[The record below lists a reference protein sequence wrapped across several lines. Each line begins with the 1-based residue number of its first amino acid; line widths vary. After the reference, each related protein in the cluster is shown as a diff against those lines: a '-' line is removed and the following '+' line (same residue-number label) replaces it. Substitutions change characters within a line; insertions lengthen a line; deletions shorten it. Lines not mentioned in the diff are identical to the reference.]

1 MIKLVVVRHG
11 ESIWNLENKFTGWTD
26 VDLSSNGIEEARNA
40 GILLKE
46 KGFTFDLAYTSFLKR
61 ANETLMLILDELN
74 LKNIEIRK
82 SYKLNERH
90 YGALQGLNK
99 DEMRVKYGEEKVK
112 LWRRSFEVKPPLLTY
127 DDPRF
132 PGNENIYKE
141 IPKDKLPLGESLED
155 TLKRVKE
162 YYEEEIKKELL
173 NKRNIIISAHGNS
186 LRALIM
192 YLEKISKEDIV
203 NLEIKT
209 GSPIVIE
216 FDDELNFIRRYYL

>member
-99 DEMRVKYGEEKVK
+99 DETRVKYGEEKVK
-112 LWRRSFEVKPPLLTY
+112 LWRRSFDVKPPLLTY

-186 LRALIM
+186 LRALLM
-192 YLEKISKEDIV
+192 YLEKINKEDIV